1 MSIRIVTKMMNLK
14 ENQEQN
20 NTIDERTEKFLDQQ
34 NQYLDN
40 TTNNFNENV
49 NEYQRTT
56 NDISIKVSM

>member
-1 MSIRIVTKMMNLK
+1 MMNLK